1 MADVKPLFGFFCRVW
16 QKAGALPLIFRPIEA
31 LIPACS
37 GRMTPIDAA
46 LIALDGT
53 ALLPACSGRMTRCMK
68 GLKLA
73 EVLIIINMEYA
84 RRKKQNGGTA
94 WLSNIPEI

>member
-16 QKAGALPLIFRPIEA
+16 QKAGALPLIFRLIE
-31 LIPACS
+31 
-37 GRMTPIDAA
+37 
-46 LIALDGT
+46 

-84 RRKKQNGGTA
+84 RRKKQDGGTA

>member
-16 QKAGALPLIFRPIEA
+16 QKAGALRLIFRPIEA
-31 LIPACS
+31 LF
-37 GRMTPIDAA
+37 
-46 LIALDGT
+46 
-53 ALLPACSGRMTRCMK
+53 PACSGRMTRCMK